1 MRASH
6 NSLHASGSGE
16 HTNPCCRGCPG
27 GCGKHQ
33 HHCRAWSCQPHLE
46 ESDMTHMALA
56 GLCWAA
62 RLCASGELA
71 GIHGRI
77 LESHWSRKGGGG
89 NKWEAKFGHWASC
102 SHSVV
107 PRWWTQFH
115 SVAHGLCTLLH
126 KHPKLTL
133 LRGGSHSKQVFTH
146 PKVSQAVRVF
156 FLLFQACGQRQQH
169 KGWSGSA
176 TPCHSPCLPLA
187 HLSRH

>member
-1 MRASH
+1 MSPRSQMRASH

-62 RLCASGELA
+62 RLCARGELA

-89 NKWEAKFGHWASC
+89 INEKQNLVTELHAAILLSPDDE
-102 SHSVV
+102 HSFIQ
-107 PRWWTQFH
+107 W
-115 SVAHGLCTLLH
+115 LM
-126 KHPKLTL
+126 
-133 LRGGSHSKQVFTH
+133 
-146 PKVSQAVRVF
+146 
-156 FLLFQACGQRQQH
+156 
-169 KGWSGSA
+169 GSA
-176 TPCHSPCLPLA
+176 PYCTNIQSWPFWGVAVIQSRFLHTPRYHKL
-187 HLSRH
+187 